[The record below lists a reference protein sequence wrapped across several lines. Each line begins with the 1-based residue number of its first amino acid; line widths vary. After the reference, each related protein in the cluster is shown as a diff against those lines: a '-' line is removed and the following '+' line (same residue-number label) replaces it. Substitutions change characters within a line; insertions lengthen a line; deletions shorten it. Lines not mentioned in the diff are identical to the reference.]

1 MNKKAENLLS
11 NYFDKKNATLTG
23 KGATALWSI
32 YKTLD
37 KPKVI
42 VQANLCLSPVFTLLY
57 ADKEPVFCD
66 IMSNGNIDPELVEKI
81 LAERDDVAAILAVH
95 TYGIVCDIDKL
106 KEISIKNNVL
116 LIEDNC
122 QALGGRYSDGSLLG
136 TKGDISVISFGHS
149 KILELGGGGAI
160 LTDNDNLIDEVNYHL
175 STVKEVKNLTNLQQK
190 YSNLFYS
197 IFNEG
202 SIDRKILK
210 SFHAFPDMFKDLY
223 FKEVD
228 KDLPNKVIES
238 ISKLEK
244 IVSNRRDV
252 ATKYAEKLKD
262 INGIKIFYDDR
273 TGVPWRFTFSINSQI
288 RDKMILHLRKNLFD
302 VSSWYPSIV
311 DWFKVS
317 EGTSTNFPESLKLEK
332 EVINLWVTPEYQGEK
347 SDLLIEEII
356 KFDKGL
362 RKHE

>member
-1 MNKKAENLLS
+1 MNKKAENFLS
-11 NYFDKKNATLTG
+11 NYFNKNNATLTG

-37 KPKVI
+37 KPRVI

-66 IMSNGNIDPELVEKI
+66 VLSNGNINPELVEKI

-95 TYGIVCDIDKL
+95 TYGTVCDMDRL
-106 KEISIKNNVL
+106 QEISKKNNVL
-116 LIEDNC
+116 LIEDVC

-136 TKGDISVISFGHS
+136 TKGDISIISFGHT

-160 LTDNDNLIDEVNYHL
+160 LTDNDNLIKEVNHHL
-175 STVKEVKNLTNLQQK
+175 STVKEVKNIANLQQK
-190 YSNLFYS
+190 YSNLYYS
-197 IFNEG
+197 IFNAG
-202 SIDRKILK
+202 IIDRKFFKL
-210 SFHAFPDMFKDLY
+210 FHAFPDIFKDLY

-228 KDLPNKVIES
+228 KGLPSKVIEN
-238 ISKLEK
+238 ILKLEK
-244 IVSNRRDV
+244 IVSERREI
-252 ATKYAEKLKD
+252 AKKYAEKLKD
-262 INGIKIFYDDR
+262 INGIKIFYDDK
-273 TGVPWRFTFSINSQI
+273 TGVPWRFTFSINAKI
-288 RDKMILHLRKNLFD
+288 RDKMVVHLREKSFD

-311 DWFKVS
+311 DWFEVS
-317 EGTSTNFPESLKLEK
+317 EGTSSNFPESLKLEK

-356 KFDKGL
+356 KFDTEL
-362 RKHE
+362 RKI